1 MTSIFQG
8 LSLSRS
14 RRQVGENPGNEVGAV
29 LSTHLSCCS
38 FKFVFFSIWL
48 KCNFLVF
55 GFVDI
60 LLCSY
65 YVFQSYSGA
74 LMRLYS
80 LKFEGAKLTLN
91 FSHLM
96 KLFFPLAK

>member
-1 MTSIFQG
+1 MSKYLISSILKG
-8 LSLSRS
+8 SAKDIYLAALLS
-14 RRQVGENPGNEVGAV
+14 
-29 LSTHLSCCS
+29 
-38 FKFVFFSIWL
+38 FVFFSISL
-48 KCNFLVF
+48 KCNFFVF
-55 GFVDI
+55 AFVDV
-60 LLCSY
+60 LLCFY

-74 LMRLYS
+74 LMRIYS